1 VKRGEKAMTLSK
13 EMYQAFEDIV
23 GAEYVCEDPA
33 IMPAYFSIE
42 FGAVTLPANTAEV
55 QAIVK
60 LCNRLKLPFGAIS
73 SGWGGMFPA
82 GTILLDLRRMN
93 RIIEINEKN
102 MYAVVEPY
110 VINAQLQAELMKRGL
125 NCNIKGAGSNGSAML
140 KGHGHMDQTTSGD
153 DRNYLAVEWVTPEGE
168 IIRLGSMGSSDEWFC
183 GDGPGPSLRA
193 LISGTVPPG
202 LTPGVFTKAAQKVYP
217 WPGPAE
223 FPLEGISPNYTLSEI
238 PQNMMVRYFSFPS
251 AEKMYEAELKIGEN
265 EISYELMC
273 FNMAM
278 VSANISPGNDEDLAT
293 FERLRKQTQ
302 GPGFLVIIG
311 GHSSGEFEYN
321 KKVLEKIVGEAQG
334 KSLETVEDPKIAGT
348 LLCQC
353 IRVSASIR
361 ETFRVGGAS
370 WGGFAV
376 MGQRDLTMKW
386 LQEAGQRKG
395 ALINKGLAMDDGAA
409 FFGCFGWGVEHGHLG
424 KSEIFYRPTSDPE
437 AKNAAAEWRKET
449 NMRALEGCFAIPM
462 GLPAEIVGPRISN
475 YLYWQGKV
483 NAAFDPNGIIPK
495 PGPRP

>member
-1 VKRGEKAMTLSK
+1 MALTE
-13 EMYQAFEDIV
+13 EMYQAYQAIV
-23 GAEYVCEDPA
+23 GAENICVDPA
-33 IMPAYFSIE
+33 IMPAYFNTE
-42 FGAVTLPANTAEV
+42 FAAITLPANTAEV

-60 LCNRLKLPFGAIS
+60 LCNRFKVPFGVVS
-73 SGWGGMFPA
+73 SGWGGFYPK
-82 GTILLDLRRMN
+82 GTVLLDLRRMN
-93 RIIEINEKN
+93 HIIEINEKN

-140 KGHGHMDQTTSGD
+140 KGHGHMDQTTGGD
-153 DRNYLAVEWVTPEGE
+153 DRNYLAVEWVTPAGD
-168 IIRLGSMGSSDEWFC
+168 IIKLGSLGSSEEWFC

-202 LTPGVFTKAAQKVYP
+202 LTPGIFTKAAQKVYP
-217 WPGPAE
+217 WPGPAA
-223 FPLEGISPNYTLSEI
+223 FSIEGVSPNYTLSEI
-238 PQNMMVRYFSFPS
+238 PPNMLVRYFSFPS
-251 AEKMYEAELKIGEN
+251 VEKMYEAELKIGEN

-273 FNMAM
+273 FNIAM
-278 VSANISPGNDEDLAT
+278 VSANISPSNEDDIAT
-293 FERLRKQTQ
+293 FERLSKLAQ

-311 GHSSGEFEYN
+311 GHSPDEFAYN
-321 KKVLEKIVGEAQG
+321 QRVLQRIIHETDG
-334 KSLETVEDPKIAGT
+334 KSLEPVEDPKIAGT

-386 LQEAGQRKG
+386 LQEAGQKKG
-395 ALINKGLAMDDGAA
+395 NLISQGLAMDDGAA

-424 KSEIFYRPTSDPE
+424 KSEIFYRPTSHPE
-437 AKNAAAEWRKET
+437 AAKAAAAWRKET

-475 YLYWQGKV
+475 YLSWQAKV
-483 NAAFDPNGIIPK
+483 HAAFDPNSIIPRA
-495 PGPRP
+495 GPRA

>member
-1 VKRGEKAMTLSK
+1 MALTK
-13 EMYQAFEDIV
+13 EMFKALEDIV
-23 GAEYVCEDPA
+23 GKENICDDPA
-33 IMPAYFSIE
+33 LMPAYYNTK
-42 FGAVTLPANTAEV
+42 FGAVTLPANTAQV
-55 QAIVK
+55 QAIIK
-60 LCNRLKLPFGAIS
+60 LCNRLKVPFGAVS
-73 SGWGGMFPA
+73 SGWGAMYPE

-93 RIIEINEKN
+93 HIIEINEKN

-110 VINAQLQAELMKRGL
+110 VINSQLQAELMKRGL

-153 DRNYLAVEWVTPEGE
+153 DRNYLAVEWVTPAGDVM
-168 IIRLGSMGSSDEWFC
+168 RLGSLGSSDEWFC

-217 WPGPAE
+217 WPGPTE
-223 FPLEGISPNYTLSEI
+223 FPVEGVSPNYTLSEI
-238 PQNMMVRYFSFPS
+238 PPDMMVRYYSFPS
-251 AEKMYEAELKIGEN
+251 VEKMYEAELKIGEN

-273 FNMAM
+273 FNIAM
-278 VSANISPGNDEDLAT
+278 VSANISPSNYDDMAT
-293 FERLRKQTQ
+293 FEKLRKLAQ

-311 GHSSGEFEYN
+311 GHSREEFEYN
-321 KKVLEKIVGEAQG
+321 KKVLQQIVSEAEG
-334 KSLETVEDPKIAGT
+334 KSLKPVEDPKIAGT

-361 ETFRVGGAS
+361 ETFRVGGSS

-395 ALINKGLAMDDGAA
+395 ALIKKGLAMDDGAA

-424 KSEIFYRPTSDPE
+424 KSEIFYRPTSEPG
-437 AKNAAAEWRKET
+437 AKEAAAEWRKQT
-449 NMRALEGCFAIPM
+449 NLRALEGCFAIPM
-462 GLPAEIVGPRISN
+462 GLPPEIVGPRISN
-475 YLYWQGKV
+475 YLSWKAKID
-483 NAAFDPNGIIPK
+483 AAFDPNGIVPK
-495 PGPRP
+495 PSPRA